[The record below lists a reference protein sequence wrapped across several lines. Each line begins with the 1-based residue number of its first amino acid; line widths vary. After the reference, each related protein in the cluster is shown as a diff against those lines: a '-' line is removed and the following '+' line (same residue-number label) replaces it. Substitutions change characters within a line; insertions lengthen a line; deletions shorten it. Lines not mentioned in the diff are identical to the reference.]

1 MSLPQ
6 KLAPETSEEESLTNR
21 SVKLKERGNLKH
33 GWLVPYIDH
42 DLNKSLRSSEKVEL
56 WLRAHFSHPIGEQ
69 STNYVQENGG
79 LQYGE
84 RTQAAESVLTS
95 LAALVISSGIMCTV
109 QDGESS
115 TK

>member
-1 MSLPQ
+1 MKS
-6 KLAPETSEEESLTNR
+6 
-21 SVKLKERGNLKH
+21 KERESLKH

-69 STNYVQENGG
+69 STNYVQENRG

-84 RTQAAESVLTS
+84 RTQAAERVLTS
-95 LAALVISSGIMCTV
+95 LAALVISSGITSTV
-109 QDGESS
+109 KDEEST